1 MKENISGEIITFY
14 SYKGGTGRTMALSN
28 VACLLAKSQVSG
40 EKVLMIDWDLEAPG
54 LHRFFRD
61 KYNDQVNNTGGAQGL
76 IDLFLE
82 IFDII
87 QNSFDVNDAN
97 LSSIF
102 DIINIDK
109 YIIKTDIPSL
119 FLLKAGLF
127 DKNYSQRV
135 SEFNWFKLYEME
147 PLLFNYFAEYLKR
160 YYKFTLIDSRTGLSD
175 ISGITTMLMPDKLVV
190 VFTPNRQSLRG
201 VIDLTREALNYR
213 KQSND
218 LRPIVVFPL
227 PSRIEASEPD
237 LRKKWRY
244 GYSERDIQG
253 YQPEF
258 ENIFEEIYEID
269 DCNLEDY
276 FNDIQIQHVP
286 YYSYGEEIA
295 VLDEPTKDR
304 FSLTKSYEN
313 FTKIITN
320 LNAPWSYKIRHLLFN
335 VPDLPPNFLPRFPD
349 LKVIKN
355 AVLSEDEKARG
366 ITGLRPKVGI
376 LGMGGIGKSV
386 LATAFSRDKEVIGAF
401 PDGIIWINLGL
412 DPNLT
417 LRQSDLTEALS
428 DERRTFV
435 DVQQGRSILSKLLA
449 DKSCLIILDDVW
461 RTEHVQAFD
470 ALGPDCR
477 MIITTRNADIVTALG
492 AIEIHLDILEDNE
505 ALKLLA
511 DWAAIDVEDLP
522 AEALYVARECG
533 NLPLALSMVGA
544 MVRGKSDR
552 LNHVL
557 HRLRNADLEKIR
569 QQFPDYPY
577 SDLVKAFQVSVDALS
592 PETLA
597 RYFDFAIFPED
608 ALIPEAVLQTFWRPE
623 GLDEYEVQD
632 LLDLLVD
639 RSLVRR
645 DEYENLSLHNLLLDY
660 VKKQAG
666 DLAIRHDRLLDSYR
680 EKFNDLNLEWAE
692 GPNDGYFFQHLAR
705 HLIEAGREDE
715 LRNLLLD
722 FDWIRAKLEATDLP
736 SLIADYDL
744 LPENSDTGLVRDAL
758 RLSSH
763 VIAVDK
769 AQIAS
774 QMLGRLM
781 ALPSSMIQAMLDQIR
796 QDGYKCW
803 IRPITPSL
811 APPGGPLLRT
821 LKGHSGSVSAASVT
835 SNGRRAVSASWDQT
849 LKVWDLET
857 GEEIRTL
864 KGHSEWV
871 NAVAMT
877 PDGRIAV
884 SASRDKTLK
893 VWDLESGEEIR
904 TLKGHSGSV
913 NAVSVTPD
921 GRRAVSASRDQTLKV
936 WDLERGEEIW
946 TLKGHSSSVNA
957 VAVTPEGRRAVS
969 ASHDKTL
976 RLWDLERGEEIRTL
990 KGHSGSVNA
999 VAVTPE
1005 GRRAVSASSDSTLK
1019 VWDLERGEEIRTLK
1033 GHSGSVNAASVTPD
1047 GRRAVSASRDRI
1059 LKVWD
1064 LERGEETRTLKGH
1077 SGSVNAVAVTPDG
1090 RRAVSASRDR
1100 TIKLWDLVRGEEIL
1114 TLKSHSGWVN
1124 AVEMIPNG
1132 RRAVSASWDQTLKV
1146 WDLVRGEEIR
1156 TLKGHS
1162 SSVNAVA
1169 VTSDGRRAV
1178 SASRDQTLK
1187 VWDLERGE
1195 EIRTLKG
1202 HSGSVNAVAV
1212 TPNGRKVVSASND
1225 HTIKVWDLVRGKEIR
1240 TLKAHSGSVNAVA
1253 VTSDG
1258 RRAVSASRDQT
1269 LKVWDLERG
1278 EEIRTL
1284 KGHSSSVNAV
1294 AITPDGQRAV
1304 SASWDQTLKVWDLER
1319 GEETRT
1325 LKGHSNSVNAVAITP
1340 NGQRAVSASS
1350 DQTIKVWDLER
1361 GEVVATFTGDGSI
1374 LCCAVGLDGVT
1385 IVAGESS
1392 GRVHFLRLENG

>member
-1 MKENISGEIITFY
+1 MKENKSGEIITFY

-61 KYNDQVNNTGGAQGL
+61 MYKDQANNIGGTEGL

-82 IFDII
+82 VFDII
-87 QNSFDVNDAN
+87 QNNFNDNDAN
-97 LSSIF
+97 LRSIF
-102 DIINIDK
+102 EDINMSR

-119 FLLKAGLF
+119 YFLKAGRF
-127 DKNYSQRV
+127 DNSYSQRV

-147 PLLFNYFAEYLKR
+147 PLLFNYFAEYLKNH
-160 YYKFTLIDSRTGLSD
+160 YKFTLIDSRTGLSD

-244 GYSERDIQG
+244 GYLERDIQG
-253 YQPEF
+253 YQIEF
-258 ENIFEEIYEID
+258 ENIFKDIYEID

-276 FNDIQIQHVP
+276 FNDTQIQHVP

-295 VLDEPTKDR
+295 VLDEPSKDR

-313 FTKIITN
+313 FTKIITS
-320 LNAPWSYKIRHLLFN
+320 LNAPWNYKIRNLFFN
-335 VPDLPPNFLPRFPD
+335 VPELPPNFLPRLTD
-349 LKVIKN
+349 SHAIKN
-355 AVLSEDEKARG
+355 AVLYEDEKTRG
-366 ITGLRPKVGI
+366 ITGVKPKVGI
-376 LGMGGIGKSV
+376 LGMAGIGKSV
-386 LATAFSRDKEVIGAF
+386 LANAVAHDNEVIGAF
-401 PDGIIWINLGL
+401 PDGIIWISLGF

-428 DERRTFV
+428 NERRIFH

-461 RTEHVQAFD
+461 KTEHVQAFD
-470 ALGPDCR
+470 VMGPYCR
-477 MIITTRNADIVTALG
+477 MLITTRNANIVTALG
-492 AIEIHLDILEDNE
+492 AIEHRLAILEDDE

-511 DWAAIDVEDLP
+511 DWAAIDVVDLP
-522 AEALYVARECG
+522 SEALDVAQECG

-544 MVRGKSDR
+544 MVRGKPDR

-557 HRLRNADLEKIR
+557 YRLRNADLEKIR

-577 SDLVKAFQVSVDALS
+577 SDLLKAFQVSVDALS

-608 ALIPEAVLQTFWRPE
+608 ALIPEAVLQTFWKPQ

-639 RSLVRR
+639 RSLIRR
-645 DEYENLSLHNLLLDY
+645 DEYGNLSLHNLLLDY
-660 VKKQAG
+660 VKTQAG

-680 EKFNDLNLEWAE
+680 EKYNDLNLGWAE
-692 GPNDGYFFQHLAR
+692 GPNDGYFFQHLAL
-705 HLIEAGREDE
+705 HLVEAGHDNE
-715 LRNLLLD
+715 LRRLLLD
-722 FDWIRAKLEATDLP
+722 FDWIKAKLEAVDVP
-736 SLIADYDL
+736 SLIADYDFL
-744 LPENSDTGLVRDAL
+744 TEDSDASLVRDAL
-758 RLSSH
+758 ILSAH
-763 VIAVDK
+763 VIAADK
-769 AQIAS
+769 AQLAS
-774 QMLGRLM
+774 QILGRLM
-781 ALPSSMIQAMLDQIR
+781 ALPSIHIQDLLDQISQSGDESR
-796 QDGYKCW
+796 
-803 IRPITPSL
+803 IRPLTSSL
-811 APPGGPLLRT
+811 TPPGGPLLRT
-821 LKGHSGSVSAASVT
+821 LKGHSGSVSAVAVT
-835 SNGRRAVSASWDQT
+835 PDGRRAVSASWDQT
-849 LKVWDLET
+849 LKLWDLER

-871 NAVAMT
+871 NAVAVT
-877 PDGRIAV
+877 PDGRRAV

-893 VWDLESGEEIR
+893 VWDMERGEEIR
-904 TLKGHSGSV
+904 TLKGHSAWV
-913 NAVSVTPD
+913 IAVAVTPD
-921 GRRAVSASRDQTLKV
+921 GRRAVSASHDRTLKV
-936 WDLERGEEIW
+936 
-946 TLKGHSSSVNA
+946 
-957 VAVTPEGRRAVS
+957 
-969 ASHDKTL
+969 
-976 RLWDLERGEEIRTL
+976 WDLERGEEIRTL

-999 VAVTPE
+999 VAVTPD

-1033 GHSGSVNAASVTPD
+1033 GHSGSVNAVAVTPD
-1047 GRRAVSASRDRI
+1047 GRRAVSASSDST

-1064 LERGEETRTLKGH
+1064 LERGEEIRTLKGH

-1100 TIKLWDLVRGEEIL
+1100 TIKLWNLERGEEIR
-1114 TLKSHSGWVN
+1114 TLKIHSGWVN
-1124 AVEMIPNG
+1124 AVAMTPNG

-1146 WDLVRGEEIR
+1146 WDLWRRKEIR
-1156 TLKGHS
+1156 TLEGHS

-1169 VTSDGRRAV
+1169 VTPDDRR
-1178 SASRDQTLK
+1178 
-1187 VWDLERGE
+1187 
-1195 EIRTLKG
+1195 
-1202 HSGSVNAVAV
+1202 
-1212 TPNGRKVVSASND
+1212 VVSASND
-1225 HTIKVWDLVRGKEIR
+1225 QTLKIWDLVRGKEIR
-1240 TLKAHSGSVNAVA
+1240 TLEGHSSSVNAVA
-1253 VTSDG
+1253 VTPDG
-1258 RRAVSASRDQT
+1258 RIAVSASRDQT

-1304 SASWDQTLKVWDLER
+1304 SASWDQTIKVWDLVR
-1319 GEETRT
+1319 GEEPLT
-1325 LKGHSNSVNAVAITP
+1325 LKGHSASVNAVAVTP
-1340 NGQRAVSASS
+1340 DGRNVVSASS
-1350 DQTIKVWDLER
+1350 DQTLKVWDLET
-1361 GEVVATFTGDGSI
+1361 GEIVATFTADGSI
-1374 LCCAVGLDGVT
+1374 LCCAIGPDGVT

-1392 GRVHFLRLENG
+1392 GWVHFLRLEKA